1 MIVYIRRLLKRHYPL
16 IFTLFIIPAL
26 SSSFYG
32 CSADNVA
39 DKAAAPEQTQTAA
52 PMNTAAPASL
62 SPSPLPTVQSSPMPS
77 DTPRFTKKDFER
89 VDGSTA
95 TIPLSEAAAAKLLS
109 IKPEEASKAVMHYT
123 THNAYMRLIDKTV
136 DIILVTEP
144 SAEELE
150 LAKKNNME
158 LEIVPVVKD
167 AFVFLVNKKN
177 QVESLTLKQ
186 IQDIYSG
193 KLTDWSQTGGS
204 KGIILAYQRPL
215 NSGSQTLMLNKVMKG
230 IQMVTPEKNM
240 EPAGMGDLIEV
251 IAGYDNSEYALG
263 YSVYYYANTMYI
275 RDTVKLIGVNGVK
288 PEPVTIK
295 SDKYPLTSAYYAV
308 FRKAEPADSFA
319 RTYLKWLLSEEGQR
333 TAEEIGYIALK

>member
-1 MIVYIRRLLKRHYPL
+1 LP
-16 IFTLFIIPAL
+16 
-26 SSSFYG
+26 
-32 CSADNVA
+32 
-39 DKAAAPEQTQTAA
+39 TAQ
-52 PMNTAAPASL
+52 
-62 SPSPLPTVQSSPMPS
+62 PSPIPS
-77 DTPRFTKKDFER
+77 DAPKFTKKDFER

-95 TIPLSEAAAAKLLS
+95 TIPLSEAAAAKLLGL
-109 IKPEEASKAVMHYT
+109 KPEEASKAVMHYT

-193 KLTDWSQTGGS
+193 KLTDWSQAGGS

-251 IAGYDNSEYALG
+251 IAGYDNSESALG

-288 PEPVTIK
+288 PEPATIK

-308 FRKAEPADSFA
+308 FRKTEPADSFA

-333 TAEEIGYIALK
+333 TAEAIGYIALK